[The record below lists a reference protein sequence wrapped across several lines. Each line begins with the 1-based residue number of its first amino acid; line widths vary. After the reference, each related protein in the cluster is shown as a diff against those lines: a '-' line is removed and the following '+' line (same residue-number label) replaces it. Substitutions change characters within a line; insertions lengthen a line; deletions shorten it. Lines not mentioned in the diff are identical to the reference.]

1 MITAIKQD
9 TVTVATMVIL
19 VGIVIR
25 NVRQTVEKYA
35 DKIQELATSVV
46 MMDFGIKIVTKTVV
60 TGVTARV
67 NNLAVIAGHV
77 NLALEG

>member
-19 VGIVIR
+19 VSIVIT

>member
-19 VGIVIR
+19 VGIVIT